1 VKELALAALEILAF
15 ARGTFKHPPKKF
27 LDFFLTGWET
37 ASGEQR
43 AASGGKERMANG
55 EWRMVEKSEWRMA
68 NGEWWKRANGEWRM
82 ANG

>member
-37 ASGEQR
+37 ASGEQF
-43 AASGGKERMANG
+43 GRMANG
-55 EWRMVEKSEWRMA
+55 EWRMA
-68 NGEWWKRANGEWRM
+68 NNK
-82 ANG
+82 